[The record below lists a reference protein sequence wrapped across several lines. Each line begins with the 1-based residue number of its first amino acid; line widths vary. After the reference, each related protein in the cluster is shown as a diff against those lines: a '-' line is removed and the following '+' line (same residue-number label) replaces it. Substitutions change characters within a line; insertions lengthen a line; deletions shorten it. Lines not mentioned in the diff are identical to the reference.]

1 MSAPGP
7 SSTRDG
13 SSPPPTASVA
23 IWFGQNNK
31 TMTPLTI
38 VTTLKTMTIVFDEDN
53 EKDDVIHV
61 STKVKCTNDMVSFKK
76 NHKPEDD
83 DETKERLE
91 RIGLQFG
98 TMKEVMMITMM
109 TLMPITTSKSQKLV
123 SPVPVKLF

>member
-1 MSAPGP
+1 M
-7 SSTRDG
+7 T
-13 SSPPPTASVA
+13 TV
-23 IWFGQNNK
+23 K
-31 TMTPLTI
+31 TMT
-38 VTTLKTMTIVFDEDN
+38 MVFDEDN
-53 EKDDVIHV
+53 ENDDVIYA